1 MFVVSANS
9 GGISQNITNLSL
21 LETPRTVAILSD
33 SSISTDSDSENEA
46 ETPRATRTVPLW
58 SDRRVTQ
65 RIYKFTLFAR
75 VEEGSV
81 LPFTFV
87 FYRRPSV
94 PSGVYCKQFP
104 SNPFAPSLADRRI
117 SNSFRTSEHRN
128 VKVLITKGFHKG
140 KHGVIVKSY
149 VLRKN
154 SHRVLTPDGSVKT
167 YKQIHLRR
175 LDAAFWLPY
184 GFPVEANELN

>member
-1 MFVVSANS
+1 M
-9 GGISQNITNLSL
+9 SQNITNLSL
-21 LETPRTVAILSD
+21 LETPRTAAILSD
-33 SSISTDSDSENEA
+33 SSISTDSDSENED

-65 RIYKFTLFAR
+65 RIYKFSLFAR
-75 VEEGSV
+75 VEDGSV

-87 FYRRPSV
+87 FHRRPCI
-94 PSGVYCKQFP
+94 PSGTYCKEFP
-104 SNPFAPSLADRRI
+104 SNPFCGKRLGDNRI
-117 SNSFRTSEHRN
+117 SNAFRTSEYRN

-154 SHRVLTPDGSVKT
+154 SHRVLTADGSVKT
-167 YKQIHLRR
+167 HKQIDLKK

-184 GFPVEANELN
+184 GFPVESNEFN